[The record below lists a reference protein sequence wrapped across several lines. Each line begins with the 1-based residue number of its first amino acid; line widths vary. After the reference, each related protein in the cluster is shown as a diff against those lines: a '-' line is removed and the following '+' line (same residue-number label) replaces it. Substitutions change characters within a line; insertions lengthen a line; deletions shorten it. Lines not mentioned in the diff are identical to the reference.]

1 MPGPDKRSEGSMYY
15 IAQTTKSVAEAA
27 RDLEAAVQKHKFGV
41 LHVHDL
47 KDTLTRKGF
56 PLGPQCR
63 VFEVCNPQHAARV
76 LARDMRL
83 NMALPCRISVFE
95 DRGVTTIGTIL
106 PSEML
111 RQLSPDPE
119 LAEVAA
125 TVEATIKAIIDDAAA
140 PADARRA
147 LLLLRETLAREIVTG
162 AAARRGERDA
172 NVPDSAEL
180 AAADVA
186 HDLKLAEVDRDAAE
200 LAAVDAALARLDT
213 GSYGRCA
220 DCGVTIDAA
229 RLAHTPQAACCLP
242 CQQRREA
249 RSGQRIARL

>member
-1 MPGPDKRSEGSMYY
+1 MPGPDKSDEGSMYY
-15 IAQTTKSVAEAA
+15 IAQTAKSAAEAA

-47 KDTLTRKGF
+47 KETLTRKGY

-106 PSEML
+106 PGEML

-140 PADARRA
+140 PTDARQA
-147 LLLLRETLAREIVTG
+147 LLLRRATLAREIAAG
-162 AAARRGERDA
+162 AAARRGEHDG

-186 HDLKLAEVDRDAAE
+186 RDVGLAEVDRDAAE
-200 LAAVDAALARLDT
+200 LEAVDAALARLDV
-213 GSYGRCA
+213 GSYGRCV
-220 DCGVTIDAA
+220 DCGTNIDAA
-229 RLAHTPQAACCLP
+229 RLAHTPEAACCLP
-242 CQQRREA
+242 CQQRRESRA
-249 RSGQRIARL
+249 AQPIARL